1 MSDLIIKPSPGA
13 GNKLIIQDQAGGAI
27 LTTADSGASLNN
39 LTGTLSE
46 ITPGAAGKVVSS
58 DGTNWVSTKA
68 SDALTTDLPPGTSG
82 NVLKSNGTNWTSAA
96 SGTLL
101 SMTVYTTG
109 SGDYTVPAGCNKI
122 HVHVTGAGGGGGG
135 MGDGG
140 GYNGNFINPMRGHA
154 TGSGGGAGGTAIS
167 VLAVIPA
174 TTIPYVIG
182 DGGVND
188 DSGSN
193 FTTDGTAGAD
203 STFAHSGGT
212 LTGGG
217 GGGGDH
223 ATKYPNAS
231 SAYNH
236 GGSPRG
242 GTGGTSAGGQLNLK
256 GTAGQGGTVHWEHS
270 GGYPSH
276 HPSSGQGGGSY
287 WGGVGVPAH
296 EAVPPSG
303 YARHNGGTAADA
315 EDGETGSGGCG
326 GRVHYGQW
334 GSDGGKGIIVIYEY
348 A

>member
-1 MSDLIIKPSPGA
+1 
-13 GNKLIIQDQAGGAI
+13 
-27 LTTADSGASLNN
+27 
-39 LTGTLSE
+39 
-46 ITPGAAGKVVSS
+46 
-58 DGTNWVSTKA
+58 
-68 SDALTTDLPPGTSG
+68 
-82 NVLKSNGTNWTSAA
+82 
-96 SGTLL
+96 
-101 SMTVYTTG
+101 
-109 SGDYTVPAGCNKI
+109 
-122 HVHVTGAGGGGGG
+122 
-135 MGDGG
+135 
-140 GYNGNFINPMRGHA
+140 
-154 TGSGGGAGGTAIS
+154 
-167 VLAVIPA
+167 
-174 TTIPYVIG
+174 
-182 DGGVND
+182 VND

-203 STFAHSGGT
+203 STFAHPGGT

-231 SAYNH
+231 SQYNH

-242 GTGGTSAGGQLNLK
+242 GTGGTSTGGQLNLK

-276 HPSSGQGGGSY
+276 HPSSGEGGGSF

-296 EAVPPSG
+296 EAIPDSS
-303 YARHNGGTAADA
+303 YSRHYGGTSSDA
-315 EDGETGSGGCG
+315 QDGETGSGGCG

>member
-1 MSDLIIKPSPGA
+1 MADLIIKPSAGA

-27 LTTADSGASLNN
+27 LTTADSGAVLNDI
-39 LTGTLSE
+39 TGTISE
-46 ITPGAAGKVVSS
+46 ITPGTSGNLLTS
-58 DGTNWVSTKA
+58 DGSNWVSA
-68 SDALTTDLPPGTSG
+68 AAPAPG
-82 NVLKSNGTNWTSAA
+82 
-96 SGTLL
+96 GTLL
-101 SMTVYTTG
+101 SMTVYDNG
-109 SGDYTVPAGCNKI
+109 SGNYTVPAGCNRI

-140 GYNGNFINPMRGHA
+140 GYTSGNFQNPSRGHA

-167 VLAVIPA
+167 VLAVTPA
-174 TTIPYVIG
+174 TTIAYVIG
-182 DGGVND
+182 NGGVND

-193 FTTDGTAGAD
+193 FTTDGTAGGN

-223 ATKYPNAS
+223 ATKYPNGS

-236 GGSPRG
+236 GGSPKG
-242 GTGGTSAGGQLNLK
+242 GAGGAASGGQLNLR
-256 GTAGQGGTVHWEHS
+256 GTAGQAGTVHWEHS

-276 HPSSGQGGGSY
+276 HPSSGEGGASY
-287 WGGVGVPAH
+287 WGGVGIPAH
-296 EAVPPSG
+296 EAVPDSG
-303 YARHNGGTAADA
+303 YSRHYGGTAADA
-315 EDGETGSGGCG
+315 QDGETGSGGCG